1 MFLLMIKR
9 LIPLLIFILVEIV
22 LSIFVLFIETP
33 ILNILSYLVIVF
45 AFVFSLFTLF
55 ENYNYLITI
64 GLFFTLIAD
73 FFLVVLGNEDLRAY
87 GMFFFMFT
95 QLSYGIYLIFNDR
108 KHIVPS
114 LIIRGAINI
123 LTIIIGL
130 IVLKEKVDP
139 LSIFSI
145 IYFANLISNIVV
157 CFLNIK
163 KLHFFLIALLLFL
176 LCDLFVGFTTA
187 NGIYFTYEEG
197 TFLYY
202 LVNANFNFAW
212 LFYIPS
218 QTLIA
223 ITTFKVVLK

>member
-1 MFLLMIKR
+1 MIKR
-9 LIPLLIFILVEIV
+9 FIPLLIFILVEIV

-45 AFVFSLFTLF
+45 AFIFSLFTLF
-55 ENYNYLITI
+55 KNYNYLITI
-64 GLFFTLIAD
+64 GLFFTLLAD
-73 FFLVVLGNEDLRAY
+73 LFLVVLGNEDLRAY
-87 GMFFFMFT
+87 GMFFFVFT
-95 QLSYGIYLIFNDR
+95 QLSYGIYLIF
-108 KHIVPS
+108 
-114 LIIRGAINI
+114 
-123 LTIIIGL
+123 
-130 IVLKEKVDP
+130 VLKEKADP

-163 KLHFFLIALLLFL
+163 KLYFFLIALLLFL

-187 NGIYFTYEEG
+187 NGIYFTYEDG

-223 ITTFKVVLK
+223 ITTYKVVLK

>member
-1 MFLLMIKR
+1 MIKR
-9 LIPLLIFILVEIV
+9 FIPLLIFILVEIV

-45 AFVFSLFTLF
+45 AFIFSLFTLF
-55 ENYNYLITI
+55 KNYNYLITI
-64 GLFFTLIAD
+64 GLFFTLLAD
-73 FFLVVLGNEDLRAY
+73 LFLVVLGNEDLRAY
-87 GMFFFMFT
+87 GMFFFVFT

-130 IVLKEKVDP
+130 IVLKEKADP

-163 KLHFFLIALLLFL
+163 KLYFFLIALLLFL

-187 NGIYFTYEEG
+187 NGIHFTYEDG

-223 ITTFKVVLK
+223 ITTYKVVLKINN

>member
-1 MFLLMIKR
+1 MIKKF
-9 LIPLLIFILVEIV
+9 IPLLIFILVEIV